1 MAENGLY
8 DVLRMGISSL
18 RAQSRAIETVGRNM
32 ANVNNPTYSRQRVIF
47 GDVSPTGGASVGV
60 DNIEVQQVRDVLLDR
75 QVVRE
80 ESGVDGVV
88 AVGWPQTP
96 AGAGGVEAFLQAE
109 GPQPPD
115 LKEKVDRRLP
125 VYMAPRRYHFLASFP
140 LNANGKFDRNALLKL
155 LESNP

>member
-60 DNIEVQQVRDVLLDR
+60 DIIEVQQVRDVLLAA
-75 QVVRE
+75 RE
-80 ESGVDGVV
+80 EVVDADHLVEWFDRVARSGEGKQLKPMCVES
-88 AVGWPQTP
+88 AI
-96 AGAGGVEAFLQAE
+96 AGG
-109 GPQPPD
+109 P
-115 LKEKVDRRLP
+115 
-125 VYMAPRRYHFLASFP
+125 H
-140 LNANGKFDRNALLKL
+140 ALTHTRATHNSTAQQLT
-155 LESNP
+155 